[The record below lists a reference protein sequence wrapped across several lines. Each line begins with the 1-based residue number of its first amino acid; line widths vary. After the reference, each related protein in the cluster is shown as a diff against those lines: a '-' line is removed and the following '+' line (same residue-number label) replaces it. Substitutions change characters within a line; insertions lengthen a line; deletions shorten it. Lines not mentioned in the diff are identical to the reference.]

1 MKALGLLAGL
11 LVVGASSLVAAQ
23 PSDTPPVPTG
33 ALTDPYDAAFQ
44 ALVDGNAEQAAAGF
58 DAVAASTDPRAAS
71 AKELARLAHSL
82 VDKHAHY
89 SIQREGEGGS
99 VSRKELDATD
109 HDDGRTT
116 FVATTTIFGL
126 YAGVVII
133 DDANI
138 DDERA
143 AISTVALTTGLGLI
157 ASYYGSKDTHMT
169 GAMGDAYGVG
179 MMFGAANGALLAH
192 PAGADSSE
200 QFQSTTLA
208 AGAIGAV
215 AGMAYARE
223 VQPTRGQISF
233 ASTTGI
239 LGVATTGL
247 MIGTLNPDLTD
258 DQVLVSLAAGADLGL
273 GAGLAFGRNLDWSI
287 SRARIASLG
296 MLLGGLT
303 GAAAGALIVGDH
315 PSDGDARLISGA
327 TLAGIWAGFGIAAH
341 STRHMHPDLRYTPPK
356 ATLAPMPVR
365 GGAGLALAGQF

>member
-1 MKALGLLAGL
+1 L

-23 PSDTPPVPTG
+23 PGDTPVAP
-33 ALTDPYDAAFQ
+33 LTDPYDAAFQ

-58 DAVAASTDPRAAS
+58 DAVGNSADPRAAS

-82 VDKHAHY
+82 VSRHAHY
-89 SIQREGEGGS
+89 SIQREPEAGA

-109 HDDGRTT
+109 RDDGRTT
-116 FVATTTIFGL
+116 FVATTTMFGL

-143 AISTVALTTGLGLI
+143 AIGTLAITTGIGLL
-157 ASYYGSKDTHMT
+157 ASYYGSKDAHMT

-200 QFQSTTLA
+200 QFQTTTLA
-208 AGAIGAV
+208 AGAIGAI
-215 AGMAYARE
+215 AGAAYARQA
-223 VQPTRGQISF
+223 QPTRGQVSF

-239 LGVATTGL
+239 LGVASTGL
-247 MIGTLNPDLTD
+247 LIGALNPDLTD
-258 DQVLVSLAAGADLGL
+258 DQILTSLAAGADVGL
-273 GAGLAFGRNLDWSI
+273 GAGLAFGKSLDWSI

-315 PSDGDARLISGA
+315 PGDSGAQVISGA
-327 TLAGIWAGFGIAAH
+327 TLAGLWAGFGIAAH

-356 ATLAPMPVR
+356 TTFTPMPVR
-365 GGAGLALAGQF
+365 GGAGVALSGQF